1 MKLNWGTSI
10 AIFYTFFVIVMVGA
24 VIKATQ
30 MGVPLVQEEYYD
42 ADIAYESFRI
52 KKANAAKLHQKPE
65 IQVGN
70 QGRIINVQLPS
81 DTKLRTGSIQLYR
94 PSQTGED
101 RMISLKLD
109 SQQRM
114 IIPTEGLIPGRWTVK
129 LEWDSQG
136 TPYYFEEDIVI

>member
-10 AIFYTFFVIVMVGA
+10 AIFYSLFVIVMVVA

-30 MGVPLVQEEYYD
+30 LGVPLVQEEYYD
-42 ADIAYESFRI
+42 ADMAYESFRT
-52 KKANAAKLHQKPE
+52 KKANTAKLHQKPE
-65 IQVGN
+65 IQVGSEG
-70 QGRIINVQLPS
+70 QIINVQLPEN
-81 DTKLRTGSIQLYR
+81 TKLRSGSIQLYR

-101 RMISLKLD
+101 RLIALKLD

-114 IIPTEGLIPGRWTVK
+114 SIPTKGLVPGRWTVK